1 MLSKIAS
8 SCEIILFLSHLEYM
22 KSLLSYNFIL
32 FLMFVSFNF
41 KIGWYDIMDAI
52 NLSKKMKVSKK
63 KSGNAINSQKMSIL
77 FHS

>member
-1 MLSKIAS
+1 MTQTIHSGLLK
-8 SCEIILFLSHLEYM
+8 FLSGLEYM
-22 KSLLSYNFIL
+22 KLLLSYNFIL

>member
-1 MLSKIAS
+1 MTQAIHSGLLK
-8 SCEIILFLSHLEYM
+8 FLSGLEYM

-41 KIGWYDIMDAI
+41 KIGWYDILGAI

-63 KSGNAINSQKMSIL
+63 KVAMQLIHRKCL
-77 FHS
+77 FYFIPNI